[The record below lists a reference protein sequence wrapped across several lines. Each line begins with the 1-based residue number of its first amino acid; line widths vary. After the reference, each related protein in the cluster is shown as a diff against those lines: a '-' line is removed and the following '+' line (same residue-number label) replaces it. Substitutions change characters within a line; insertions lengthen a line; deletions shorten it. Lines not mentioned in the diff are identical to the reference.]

1 MNILKKILVISI
13 LTITNIKYSF
23 ASEKDIIKTWLT
35 WSQPN
40 WSDILN
46 NTNWDWLGT
55 LDNLFN
61 YFQNSISW
69 LIWLIALWVFIY
81 IWIRLVVARWNP
93 EDFKKYMIQFV
104 YTAIWFFIVSAAW
117 ALVKLVAWLNF

>member
-1 MNILKKILVISI
+1 MNIFKKILVISI

-23 ASEKDIIKTWLT
+23 ASEKDIIKAWLT
-35 WSQPN
+35 WSQPSN
-40 WSDILN
+40 QDIKVGE
-46 NTNWDWLGT
+46 TNDLSN

-61 YFQNSISW
+61 YFQDSISW
-69 LIWLIALWVFIY
+69 LILLIALWVFIY

-93 EDFKKYMIQFV
+93 EDFKKHIMQFV
-104 YTAIWFFIVSAAW
+104 YAAIWFFIVSAAW